1 MLLSSRAVALQGF
14 CFFHYGIVS
23 SSGPYS
29 ANRAVKRPIAGPPG
43 PPGPHSLLACFPS
56 RRCFPQRLGISLVPP
71 PLSDILS
78 LSGRPVLRL
87 LQCFPFPSRTLD
99 ITPVTSVAPDV
110 AEQASPCCSHQVSLC
125 CSVAPVALCWEF
137 GVGPACVLTRVELDR
152 PEQLGG

>member
-43 PPGPHSLLACFPS
+43 PHSLLACFPS

-71 PLSDILS
+71 PPSDILS

-87 LQCFPFPSRTLD
+87 LQCFPFPSRTFD

-137 GVGPACVLTRVELDR
+137 GVGPACVLTRMYLDR